1 QNAHIPE
8 LDSVA
13 FDEAIYCY
21 FDYLEVL
28 IQESENNS
36 VDEIFEKLY
45 DEIPDIVDA
54 NINIYDDDLEKEAF
68 KKFNYIFENH
78 NEYFENFEPKKT
90 KIYDVLRAAEYHML
104 EDFLFEFHDEFSNR
118 LKAEFTKELELEQQN
133 EISM

>member
-1 QNAHIPE
+1 MKFTKEQALNLLEKWDQKDENFQSTVLQNAHIPE

-78 NEYFENFEPKKT
+78 NEYFENFEPKK
-90 KIYDVLRAAEYHML
+90 
-104 EDFLFEFHDEFSNR
+104 
-118 LKAEFTKELELEQQN
+118 
-133 EISM
+133 